1 MVALAAVPPEARVRP
16 SAGEGDAAYDDR
28 MAAARI
34 GIGHLIR
41 GGLPSVAGTRF
52 AADNHDQRVVPFDGS
67 A

>member
-1 MVALAAVPPEARVRP
+1 VCIPAPER
-16 SAGEGDAAYDDR
+16 GDAAYDDR

-34 GIGHLIR
+34 GIDHRIR

-52 AADNHDQRVVPFDGS
+52 AADNLDQRVVPLDGS